1 MSEEITVEF
10 FGKDNKRNE
19 KSIPKGNN
27 FNDLLTNIKKIE
39 SNFIT
44 EYYDI
49 FYLSDNNKEIYIDN
63 EEEFV
68 KFKEK
73 KLYIHPKEQ
82 KLEAATSNTNKTE
95 LDNNNN
101 DTEIKNLNKDEPS
114 KDLLIN
120 KKEKYIEKL
129 YTIIQNILEKIKEIN
144 KIIQSNSNQIDNIIK
159 TLSNNSPEEKI
170 DDINNIICK
179 ELDLIIK
186 YINPKEN
193 KNSIIEKNN
202 KEKINTDIN
211 NIKIHKTVIKTK
223 KTNDIPPENK
233 TTLKNK
239 YIPYSCI
246 LGIEKEIKFDISYNI
261 YGEE

>member
-1 MSEEITVEF
+1 MSGEITVEF

-19 KSIPKGNN
+19 ISIPKGNN

-159 TLSNNSPEEKI
+159 TISNNFPEEKI
-170 DDINNIICK
+170 EDINNIICN

-186 YINPKEN
+186 YINSKEN
-193 KNSIIEKNN
+193 KISIIEKIN

-211 NIKIHKTVIKTK
+211 NIKNHKTVIKMK
-223 KTNDIPPENK
+223 NTNDNPPENK
-233 TTLKNK
+233 TTIKNK

-246 LGIEKEIKFDISYNI
+246 LGIEKETKFDISYNI
-261 YGEE
+261 YGKE